1 MALPFE
7 ESSFDGVLAALVLD
21 NLSRVDCARAVAA
34 LSAVVQRGAR
44 GFFAFSPVL
53 TEAEL
58 AAVKPDNP
66 TSGCMHV
73 VHEDHELPARL
84 PGWSV
89 TRTGTSAERL
99 RLIEAL
105 RL

>member
-1 MALPFE
+1 MVISVQVGQPARPGAGDRL
-7 ESSFDGVLAALVLD
+7 ESVWPEDTKK
-21 NLSRVDCARAVAA
+21 
-34 LSAVVQRGAR
+34 Q
-44 GFFAFSPVL
+44 
-53 TEAEL
+53 
-58 AAVKPDNP
+58 DNP

-73 VHEDHELPARL
+73 VYEDHELPTRL

>member
-1 MALPFE
+1 MGGARGVQARFVVGSAMALPFE

-34 LSAVVQRGAR
+34 LSAVAQRGAR

-58 AAVKPDNP
+58 AAP
-66 TSGCMHV
+66 TSR
-73 VHEDHELPARL
+73 ARAPL
-84 PGWSV
+84 APRRARPVW
-89 TRTGTSAERL
+89 
-99 RLIEAL
+99 
-105 RL
+105 